1 MGYCYVPQ
9 ALAATRAFLDT
20 PREHLACAVHRTI
33 PKTTPC
39 APKVELVEKMQG
51 QLAEINQDL
60 AHLSARVEKSND
72 TAKAEAKPKLQAIR
86 DQAAKLI
93 HQLDE
98 AKNAAESTWDDVK
111 AGAKRFYDDLKGGSQ
126 QARQCVSD
134 RIAL

>member
-1 MGYCYVPQ
+1 
-9 ALAATRAFLDT
+9 
-20 PREHLACAVHRTI
+20 
-33 PKTTPC
+33 
-39 APKVELVEKMQG
+39 
-51 QLAEINQDL
+51 L